1 LRDGG
6 LISLLMKPFVS
17 HQRAIKRCQR
27 YIISMIDIAY
37 NLCRPVQQQCVH
49 GSPFIANR
57 PHENIIA
64 WKRRMILLHTIPI
77 IIPPSKTPTTNN
89 VICYK
94 TPRRGLLQYN
104 GICGENAVIDWWFN
118 FH

>member
-37 NLCRPVQQQCVH
+37 NLCRRVQQQCVH
-49 GSPFIANR
+49 GSRCASTIHRKTTTWEYHRMETKNDFITY
-57 PHENIIA
+57 
-64 WKRRMILLHTIPI
+64 HTDNY
-77 IIPPSKTPTTNN
+77 SS
-89 VICYK
+89 
-94 TPRRGLLQYN
+94 
-104 GICGENAVIDWWFN
+104 
-118 FH
+118 